1 MIINNSGHPILYE
14 IVYTKIPASAL
25 HPARKAFTPVA

>member
-1 MIINNSGHPILYE
+1 MIIHISGHPILYE

-25 HPARKAFTPVA
+25 HPAPKAFAPVA